1 MKNRDYRLGKASGM
15 KKVLLIGA
23 NFRNK
28 GSIAILMSTLKSFR
42 ILIPNV
48 DFCLGSSYR
57 ARTRDYKQ
65 IRDYRLKIFE
75 YEFTKKDIFQNLK
88 SIVSI
93 VSELMNTNV
102 VVDLS
107 GFLFSDKGRKTG
119 ILIRGSTI
127 LMSKLFRKPV
137 VLYSQSFG
145 PFNSRFA
152 RIFCKICLQRANVIV
167 ARGKISHSYLY
178 DLGIRKNVQ
187 VYSDSAFLLEPA
199 PQKRLNEILKK
210 ENIKKRN
217 GVLKIGV
224 AVNIRIYERT
234 KGKGTENHFV
244 NVMAQLSDFL
254 VENLNSELVFVPYEF
269 PYKPTT
275 RGYDDRFV
283 ARMIYEKAKNK
294 HRIQLIENEYD
305 PRELKALTKIF
316 DLFIGCRF
324 HSIVASTS
332 MCVPTITISWSHKY
346 LETMEPLGQAKYVCD
361 YRDLSLNRL
370 INLVN
375 DALHRREEIKKELA
389 AKLEEVKNSAFESA
403 KLVAK
408 MID

>member
-1 MKNRDYRLGKASGM
+1 M

-42 ILIPNV
+42 ILMPDV
-48 DFCLGSSYR
+48 DFRLGSSYR
-57 ARTRDYKQ
+57 ARARDYEQ
-65 IRDYRLKIFE
+65 VRDYGLKIFE

-93 VSELMNTNV
+93 VSELMNANV

-127 LMSKLFRKPV
+127 LMSRLFRKSV
-137 VLYSQSFG
+137 ILYSQSLG

-152 RIFCKICLQRANVIV
+152 RLFCKACLQGANLFVV
-167 ARGKISHSYLY
+167 RGEISRGYLY

-187 VYSDSAFLLEPA
+187 VCPDSAFLLEPA
-199 PQKRLNEILKK
+199 SQKRLNEILKK

-234 KGKGTENHFV
+234 KGAGTENHFV
-244 NVMAQLSDFL
+244 NIMAQLSDFL
-254 VENLNSELVFVPYEF
+254 VENLNSELVFVP
-269 PYKPTT
+269 TS
-275 RGYDDRFV
+275 
-283 ARMIYEKAKNK
+283 
-294 HRIQLIENEYD
+294 
-305 PRELKALTKIF
+305 
-316 DLFIGCRF
+316 F
-324 HSIVASTS
+324 HTS
-332 MCVPTITISWSHKY
+332 
-346 LETMEPLGQAKYVCD
+346 LL
-361 YRDLSLNRL
+361 
-370 INLVN
+370 
-375 DALHRREEIKKELA
+375 
-389 AKLEEVKNSAFESA
+389 
-403 KLVAK
+403 
-408 MID
+408 